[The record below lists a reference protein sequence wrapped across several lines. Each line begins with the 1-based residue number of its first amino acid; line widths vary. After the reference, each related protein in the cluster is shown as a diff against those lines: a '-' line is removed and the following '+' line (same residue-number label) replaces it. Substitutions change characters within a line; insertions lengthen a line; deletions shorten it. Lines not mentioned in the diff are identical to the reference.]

1 MLLCVVSDIWGLL
14 GPVSTFGVHAL
25 VNTGLGNA
33 FALSNRLIAG
43 LGIELPVVLDLR
55 ILKVGLLLVSDS
67 VVELIELV
75 PRLDCF
81 LVVHHK
87 WERHA
92 TYGRALCCLWRVD
105 LRTHRSVFGLV
116 MATPNA
122 VGNFRDSFD
131 IDVVRHEYLVAR
143 WAATL
148 TGNGIDS
155 VRFKGSLVLPDYRL
169 MSAPGDLRSKL
180 TLN

>member
-1 MLLCVVSDIWGLL
+1 
-14 GPVSTFGVHAL
+14 
-25 VNTGLGNA
+25 
-33 FALSNRLIAG
+33 
-43 LGIELPVVLDLR
+43 
-55 ILKVGLLLVSDS
+55 
-67 VVELIELV
+67 
-75 PRLDCF
+75 
-81 LVVHHK
+81 
-87 WERHA
+87 
-92 TYGRALCCLWRVD
+92 
-105 LRTHRSVFGLV
+105 

-180 TLN
+180 TLNRFSSSDVTRAFFLLDLSSILGKP